1 MATEKQESY
10 TGLML
15 SDNTNQFFSTL
26 EDAFKKAAEDAGYEV
41 ISLSSGNDAAKDVT
55 NMEDLLTQNPD
66 VIVYNPVDS
75 DAAGDAVAM
84 ANDAGIPVVTVDRAA
99 NSGDIVCH
107 IASDNVYGGEIAA
120 QYIVDQLP
128 DGGQVVEIQGQA
140 GASATNE
147 RGEGFHN
154 IMDDN
159 DKFEVVVLRQVTGLL
174 LRL

>member
-1 MATEKQESY
+1 MKKLIAGALTAAMVLGTVTPVAVFADEKQDL
-10 TGLML
+10 TLGLML

-107 IASDNVYGGEIAA
+107 ST
-120 QYIVDQLP
+120 
-128 DGGQVVEIQGQA
+128 
-140 GASATNE
+140 S
-147 RGEGFHN
+147 
-154 IMDDN
+154 
-159 DKFEVVVLRQVTGLL
+159 
-174 LRL
+174 